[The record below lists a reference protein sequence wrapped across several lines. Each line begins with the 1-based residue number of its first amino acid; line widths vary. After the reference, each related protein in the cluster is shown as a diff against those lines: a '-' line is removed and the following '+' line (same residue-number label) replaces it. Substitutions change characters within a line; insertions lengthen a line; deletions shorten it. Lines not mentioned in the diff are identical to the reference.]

1 MYPQGVDTVPSIFC
15 VIRYIL
21 PSVENAILIILL
33 VVDLRSVSITPSYA
47 LGAPVALP
55 P

>member
-33 VVDLRSVSITPSYA
+33 VEDSRNVIITPLYA
-47 LGAPVALP
+47 LGAPMA
-55 P
+55 